1 MAAHRQNNQERTM
14 MRAIFVHK
22 FGRPDALELVDVP
35 TPEPGPG
42 QIRIKV
48 AAAAVNPVDAETRD
62 GRLEHAIPADSMPV
76 GVGWDV
82 AGAVDALGAGVERFS
97 VGDAVTALD
106 DRLVKDVGGYAEY
119 VVLDADAAAPAPRTA
134 DLVAASTLPLNGVT
148 AVQSLDLIDLAPD
161 QTVLIT
167 GAAGAVGGY
176 LVQLAA
182 ARGLH
187 VVALAGDA
195 DEPAV
200 KRLGART
207 FVARSADPVAAVRT
221 VFPDGVDGVID
232 AAELRSQVL
241 GAVRDAGKYVN
252 LGPLHGPVETERGV
266 RVLDQVV
273 HRDQAVLAELARL
286 VDGGALTLRVAD
298 TFPLD
303 QAAAAH
309 ELLGKGGVRGRIVLV
324 P

>member
-1 MAAHRQNNQERTM
+1 
-14 MRAIFVHK
+14 MRAIFVHN
-22 FGRPDALELVDVP
+22 FGGPDALNVVEIP

-48 AAAAVNPVDAETRD
+48 AAAAINPIDVSTRA
-62 GRLEHAIPADSMPV
+62 GHLGQAIPDDRLPV
-76 GVGWDV
+76 GIGWDV
-82 AGAVDALGAGVERFS
+82 AGTVDAVGTGVDGFA
-97 VGDAVTALD
+97 VGDAVTAID
-106 DRLVKDVGGYAEY
+106 DRLLKDLGTYAEY
-119 VVLDADAAAPAPRTA
+119 VVLDADAAAAAPRTA
-134 DLVAASTLPLNGVT
+134 DLVAASTLPLNAIT

-161 QTVLIT
+161 QTLLVT

-176 LVQLAA
+176 LVELGA

-195 DEPAV
+195 DEPAT
-200 KRLGART
+200 RSWGART
-207 FVARSADPVAAVRT
+207 FVGRSADPAAAVRA

-232 AAELRSQVL
+232 AANLRLAIL
-241 GAVRDAGKYVN
+241 GAVREGGKYVTLTPA
-252 LGPLHGPVETERGV
+252 LGAIETEADV
-266 RVLDQVV
+266 QVLVQMAR
-273 HRDQAVLAELARL
+273 RDAAVLAELARL
-286 VDGGALTLRVAD
+286 VDAGELTLRVAE

-309 ELLGKGGVRGRIVLV
+309 ELSAKGGVRGRIVLV

>member
-1 MAAHRQNNQERTM
+1 
-14 MRAIFVHK
+14 MRAIFVHN
-22 FGRPDALELVDVP
+22 FGGPDALELVDVP

-62 GRLEHAIPADSMPV
+62 GTLEHAIPADRMPV

-82 AGAVDALGAGVERFS
+82 AGTVDALGAGVDGFT
-97 VGDAVTALD
+97 VGEAVTALD
-106 DRLVKDVGGYAEY
+106 DRLVKDIGGYAEY
-119 VVLDADAAAPAPRTA
+119 VVLDADAAAHAPRTA
-134 DLVAASTLPLNGVT
+134 DPVAASTLPLNGIT

-161 QTVLIT
+161 QTVLVT

-187 VVALAGDA
+187 AVALAGTA
-195 DEPAV
+195 DESAV

-207 FVARSADPVAAVRT
+207 FVARSADPAAAVRV

-241 GAVRDAGKYVN
+241 GAVRDGGKYVN

-273 HRDQAVLAELARL
+273 HRDQAVLAELARQ
-286 VDGGALTLRVAD
+286 VDAGALTLRVAD

-324 P
+324 S